1 MASINGVS
9 SSNMT
14 SSLYNSANTIS
25 GLASGLDTEGMIENL
40 VKSYQTKI
48 NQISQKVTKTEW
60 KQEAYRSIISKMV
73 GFTQKYTS
81 YNSPATNLLSPGFF
95 SSAVKILT
103 KGTYA
108 DNVTASGKTS
118 SDIVLNAVR
127 QLATAAQYRVGDGL
141 LNGGT
146 NTNSSIQG
154 KEMDLLGKTELG
166 SLQGSLTITYG
177 SNKVN
182 INFDQV
188 DDVKAMEEIRAKL
201 EKDGK
206 SATDADVLAGLIE
219 QKLAGQKITFS
230 NGKSENAEDR
240 IKVTV
245 KDGAISFS
253 DKSTAGNTVYMSQAS
268 GNVEDVLGL
277 DLDKA
282 SEKQPNEFK
291 LNYDFN
297 LTKEVDNIEYLS
309 GKSMNLNLNG
319 VTKTISL
326 PTVEKVAGAAEGDPE
341 VYKINGKEVSKED
354 LADEYAKAVNEE
366 VGKVFKKK
374 IEVTNTGKD
383 GKLNLNFTVKE
394 EGSDLLINCDVGE
407 TLGIGRT
414 ASTYLNTSSTLEKLL
429 GDKLDT
435 LETVKDKDGNDL
447 LDDKG
452 NKMYAFKLNGVT
464 IGNYT
469 KESKLSDIMNDINAN
484 KDAGVKVSYSQ
495 TTKNFPFSSKET
507 GEVSEIVMGGGLA
520 EAMFGSTEIPDNSGG
535 SFAEA
540 YGVSW
545 LDGSKVEFKLPGTSD
560 TYGVTVMKDDSI
572 EDVADKLNGI
582 IFNHGYTASYNK
594 YSGEL
599 EIVDKNGSAVDFKM
613 TANHPDPDFGSYDLE
628 FDESKAP
635 AINYTPGKDAEFTV
649 TVNGETLN
657 MKRSSNS
664 VNIDGLTI
672 NMNGVF
678 DSTKDKDGN
687 PITDPVQINKNVVT
701 FESKT
706 DSDKIVDAVKAMLED
721 YNAMISEIRS
731 AYSTMPAQKS
741 DGSSYEPLTSDQ
753 MSGYSESEQK
763 NYEEKAKQ
771 GILFADRDLSTLYD
785 KLRYVFSPAGEDGA
799 ILRGMGITTSY
810 DMSTGALNVTLD
822 EDKLRAMLDSDPDM
836 VADAFTKTSGLGGVM
851 QNMKTTLDV
860 YAKTTGEP
868 KGILIQKAGSPL
880 SPLSLMDN
888 TWQKQIDNYNKQ
900 IETWQDK
907 LSSQVDRYT
916 QQFSRLEQ
924 LISQMNSQS
933 SALMGMMGG

>member
-108 DNVTASGKTS
+108 DNVTASGKSS

-495 TTKNFPFSSKET
+495 TTKNFTFTSKET
-507 GEVSEIVMGGGLA
+507 GEDSEIVMGGGLA

-540 YGVSW
+540 YGVGW
-545 LDGSKVEFKLPGTSD
+545 LQDGASAEFKFEIPGSSLSFDITKESTIQD
-560 TYGVTVMKDDSI
+560 VIDNLNDSPM
-572 EDVADKLNGI
+572 GM
-582 IFNHGYTASYNK
+582 NHSFSYNK
-594 YSGEL
+594 YTGQIEG
-599 EIVDKNGSAVDFKM
+599 VDKQTGEALDMKI
-613 TANHPDPDFGSYDLE
+613 TDPYGDSVE

-635 AINYTPGKDAEFTV
+635 AINYTPGQDAEFTV

-731 AYSTMPAQKS
+731 AYSTMPAKKS

-771 GILFADRDLSTLYD
+771 GILFADRDLSRLYD
-785 KLRYVFSPAGEDGA
+785 KLRSVFSPAGEDGA

-810 DMSTGALNVTLD
+810 DMSTGALSVTLD

-851 QNMKTTLDV
+851 QNMKTTLDT

-900 IETWQDK
+900 IEKWQDK